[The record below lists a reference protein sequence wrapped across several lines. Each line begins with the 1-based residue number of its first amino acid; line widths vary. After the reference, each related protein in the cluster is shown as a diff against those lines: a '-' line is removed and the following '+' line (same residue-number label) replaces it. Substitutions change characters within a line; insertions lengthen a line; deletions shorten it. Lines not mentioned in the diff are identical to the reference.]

1 MGRIVPEMDATQSA
15 AWIALVSLAE
25 QLPHALDAQLA
36 RDSGLINFEY
46 GILTALGCEDGH
58 RLRMGDL
65 AVAVWSPAPR
75 LSKAVR
81 RLERRGLVERVTSG
95 CRDGRAVDVRL
106 TPEGLR
112 LWLEATPPHIAFAR
126 DTLLAALSPE
136 QLAQVAEFLAP
147 VLKAL
152 VTDRAD
158 GSSGS

>member
-46 GILTALGCEDGH
+46 GILTALGCEDGTGCGWGISPSPCG
-58 RLRMGDL
+58 R
-65 AVAVWSPAPR
+65 PAPR

-112 LWLEATPPHIAFAR
+112 LWLEATPPHIAFVATR
-126 DTLLAALSPE
+126 CWRRCPRSSSPRSLS
-136 QLAQVAEFLAP
+136 
-147 VLKAL
+147 
-152 VTDRAD
+152 
-158 GSSGS
+158 SSLRS